1 MGQGLVV
8 MFNFEVIDEYYG
20 LTWDKIVLIPVEQ
33 DMVLI
38 VQMLYGGGGHEVG
51 EKYEYNKLT
60 RSL

>member
-38 VQMLYGGGGHEVG
+38 VQMLYGGGDM
-51 EKYEYNKLT
+51 
-60 RSL
+60 R